1 MGFLRQ
7 LDVENF
13 KSWRGKQVI
22 GPFKRFNCVIGT
34 NGSGKSNVMDALSFV
49 MGDRAANLRVRHTR
63 DLIHGAHIGRPAAA
77 AASVTMRYCEDS
89 GEERAFSRTIAGG
102 TSSEYR
108 INGEQVTLAKYTAE
122 LEKIGIVVKARNCLV
137 FQGAVES
144 IAMMNPRE
152 RTRMLERISGSL
164 ELAEEYDRKKEAQ
177 QRAKE
182 DTQFHFNKKKT
193 ATAEKKQVSL
203 EKAEAVRY
211 QALVDELAGHRLQLS
226 LCQLFHKE
234 RGIGA
239 LTRTLQE
246 QQALVAGKRSTVE
259 ALEGEVKGQKK
270 AHGGLSRQ
278 LQHIDKE
285 IQAQEKVLGQQRPQ
299 YIKAKVNRTHHE
311 RKAEE
316 ARAALQKGV
325 AQQHRK
331 ERELQ
336 ELRRE
341 LQELEHAWSS
351 FQREVEEER
360 AARGGDVQLEEAQLE
375 RYRELK
381 ELARKQGAIL
391 RQQAEKLRWDVKA
404 DNEKL
409 EFDQRRKKEVEG
421 NIKHAQTQ
429 LDGYSRRAEKLEE
442 YTLSCR
448 AALERHQQQEEG
460 LVQEL
465 EQGRVRSE
473 EVNQELGQVLA
484 ELQNARLDS
493 QESRRQQRREE
504 VLESLKRL
512 YPETLFG
519 RLVDLCHPI
528 HKKYQLA
535 VTKVFGRYMNAIVV
549 SSEKVARDCIRFLK
563 EQRAEPETFLPI
575 DYLEVSPL
583 VERLRQLRGAKLVL
597 DVVQC
602 ASGVPQLREVLQ
614 FVCGNALVCETL
626 KEAQHMAFEG
636 AERHKVVAL
645 DGTMFSK
652 SGEISGGSANL
663 RSKARRWDEKEMS
676 ALKERRDQLTAELR
690 GLVKVKR
697 KEVELKQV
705 QAQMQGVHTRMKY
718 TNSEVETIRK
728 KDIPA
733 CQAELSR
740 LQSELTNLDSLIE
753 MQRQSVEVKEARMKE
768 IRDSVNKLEDTV
780 FSDFCAE
787 IGVENIRQY
796 EQEHLKQQEELDR
809 RRLQLETQRTRLS
822 TQLEY
827 EQSQLEQQRN
837 RGWKW
842 EETILKEENKVADQ
856 KKEEEKLLKAVDET
870 LAKMQDLRNQQLA
883 KKSQVA
889 DAKAELDR
897 KVKGLQERSREL
909 VKLQKEVISTE
920 TALEQR
926 RMERHNLLLGC
937 KVQSLPVALLSGS
950 LEQISEVQLDGD
962 SLSTAA
968 TLDIYE
974 REEQMQIDYSAL
986 GPEVRELEA
995 EEEVEAEVEKL
1006 RGEVSSLEAELQRTT
1021 APNLKSLEKMREV
1034 KDMFQEVVDAFEAS
1048 TRLARRCT
1056 QEFEQVKAKRFRLF
1070 SQCFEHVSVIIDQ
1083 IYKELCRNSS
1093 AQAILAAENPDE
1105 PYLGGINYNCV
1116 APGKRF
1122 MAMDNL
1128 SGGEKSIAALALV
1141 FAIHSFRPAP
1151 FLVMDEV
1158 DAALD
1163 NTNIGKVTS
1172 YIREKSREH
1181 FQIIVISLKEEFYSR
1196 ADALL
1201 GVYSEFN
1208 ECMVSRLLTLDLRP
1222 YPLKEGNERE
1232 EGEREE
1238 QK

>member
-1 MGFLRQ
+1 MGYLKQ

-77 AASVTMRYCEDS
+77 TASVTMRYCEDN
-89 GEERAFSRTIAGG
+89 GDEELAFSRTINGA
-102 TSSEYR
+102 SSEYR
-108 INGEQVTLAKYTAE
+108 INGQQVTLAKYTAE

-152 RTRMLERISGSL
+152 RTRMLERISSSL

-177 QRAKE
+177 HRAKE
-182 DTQFHFNKKKT
+182 DTQFHFSKKKT

-211 QALVDELAGHRLQLS
+211 QALVDELAGARLRLS
-226 LCQLFHKE
+226 LCQLYHKE
-234 RGIGA
+234 RGVGA
-239 LTRTLQE
+239 LVHTLQE
-246 QQALVAGKRSTVE
+246 QQALAAGRRSAVE
-259 ALEGEVKGQKK
+259 ALEGEVKAQKK
-270 AHGGLSRQ
+270 EHGGLTRQ
-278 LQHIDKE
+278 LQHIDKD

-316 ARAALQKGV
+316 ARAALQRAA
-325 AQQHRK
+325 AQQRRK
-331 ERELQ
+331 EQELQ

-360 AARGGDVQLEEAQLE
+360 AARGGDVQLEEAQAEGLPGSERGAPAGVACLLSRPDPAHGLQAQGQLE

-391 RQQAEKLRWDVKA
+391 SQQAEKLRWDVKA

-409 EFDQRRKKEVEG
+409 EFDQRKKKEVEG
-421 NIKHAQTQ
+421 NIKYTQTR
-429 LDGYSRRAEKLEE
+429 LDDYIRRAEKLEE

-448 AALERHQQQEEG
+448 TTLERHQQQEEG

-473 EVNQELGQVLA
+473 EVNQELGQVLT

-549 SSEKVARDCIRFLK
+549 SSEKVARDCIKYLK

-652 SGEISGGSANL
+652 SGEISGGS
-663 RSKARRWDEKEMS
+663 
-676 ALKERRDQLTAELR
+676 
-690 GLVKVKR
+690 G
-697 KEVELKQV
+697 
-705 QAQMQGVHTRMKY
+705 
-718 TNSEVETIRK
+718 
-728 KDIPA
+728 
-733 CQAELSR
+733 
-740 LQSELTNLDSLIE
+740 
-753 MQRQSVEVKEARMKE
+753 
-768 IRDSVNKLEDTV
+768 
-780 FSDFCAE
+780 
-787 IGVENIRQY
+787 
-796 EQEHLKQQEELDR
+796 
-809 RRLQLETQRTRLS
+809 
-822 TQLEY
+822 
-827 EQSQLEQQRN
+827 
-837 RGWKW
+837 
-842 EETILKEENKVADQ
+842 
-856 KKEEEKLLKAVDET
+856 
-870 LAKMQDLRNQQLA
+870 
-883 KKSQVA
+883 
-889 DAKAELDR
+889 
-897 KVKGLQERSREL
+897 
-909 VKLQKEVISTE
+909 
-920 TALEQR
+920 
-926 RMERHNLLLGC
+926 
-937 KVQSLPVALLSGS
+937 
-950 LEQISEVQLDGD
+950 
-962 SLSTAA
+962 
-968 TLDIYE
+968 
-974 REEQMQIDYSAL
+974 
-986 GPEVRELEA
+986 
-995 EEEVEAEVEKL
+995 
-1006 RGEVSSLEAELQRTT
+1006 
-1021 APNLKSLEKMREV
+1021 
-1034 KDMFQEVVDAFEAS
+1034 
-1048 TRLARRCT
+1048 
-1056 QEFEQVKAKRFRLF
+1056 
-1070 SQCFEHVSVIIDQ
+1070 
-1083 IYKELCRNSS
+1083 
-1093 AQAILAAENPDE
+1093 
-1105 PYLGGINYNCV
+1105 
-1116 APGKRF
+1116 
-1122 MAMDNL
+1122 
-1128 SGGEKSIAALALV
+1128 
-1141 FAIHSFRPAP
+1141 
-1151 FLVMDEV
+1151 
-1158 DAALD
+1158 
-1163 NTNIGKVTS
+1163 
-1172 YIREKSREH
+1172 
-1181 FQIIVISLKEEFYSR
+1181 
-1196 ADALL
+1196 
-1201 GVYSEFN
+1201 
-1208 ECMVSRLLTLDLRP
+1208 
-1222 YPLKEGNERE
+1222 
-1232 EGEREE
+1232 
-1238 QK
+1238 